1 MAEAFCPVYAALNLL
16 QEKWT
21 LHIIRALL
29 EGPKGFNELS
39 RAVGGVNP
47 ATLSQ
52 RLDQLVRLGVVEK
65 RVESYMPPRTRY
77 SLTPAGEEA
86 HEEEEVEQASR
97 DRLEAGSL
105 LLLMRLLAR
114 AALAREESRGAHF
127 REDFPLEDRPRHS
140 LFQGWR
146 LGFLPVGVE

>member
-1 MAEAFCPVYAALNLL
+1 MNTAADNQSTHCITALGLRRAVHHNLTLAEAFCPVYAALNLL

-65 RVESYMPPRTRY
+65 RVESYLPPRTRY
-77 SLTPAGEEA
+77 SLTPAGEEL
-86 HEEEEVEQASR
+86 EEVVQAIER
-97 DRLEAGSL
+97 W
-105 LLLMRLLAR
+105 AR
-114 AALAREESRGAHF
+114 RHLKAPDPAR
-127 REDFPLEDRPRHS
+127 
-140 LFQGWR
+140 
-146 LGFLPVGVE
+146 

>member
-1 MAEAFCPVYAALNLL
+1 MFPHPGAPAQGRPLSLYRAKRLPLWYHGGMAEAFCPVYAALNLL

-77 SLTPAGEEA
+77 SLTPAGEEL
-86 HEEEEVEQASR
+86 EEVVQAIER
-97 DRLEAGSL
+97 W
-105 LLLMRLLAR
+105 AR
-114 AALAREESRGAHF
+114 RHLKAPDPAR
-127 REDFPLEDRPRHS
+127 
-140 LFQGWR
+140 
-146 LGFLPVGVE
+146 